1 MSLVSLLPNSNIMKN
16 HQGHQHTNLAPR
28 DLMCQHTKDH
38 MSQIS
43 RRQMQ
48 FHDIDRHYENRQL
61 LKQGSNKS
69 PKLIILSPP
78 STRSDLIGWVWISSQ
93 APAARKVDDCP
104 VSFCMEWTRI
114 NNKKET
120 TPGPNHHSIYS
131 EYNEPDASDDLLL
144 VSPRQPLPV
153 LRSWYIEQVR
163 HQNSTHH
170 WSRISFQLDLAG
182 TLNSPFEGWGDA
194 RSADHPPT
202 LGLDMK
208 YHGY

>member
-1 MSLVSLLPNSNIMKN
+1 MKN

-78 STRSDLIGWVWISSQ
+78 STRSDLIG
-93 APAARKVDDCP
+93 
-104 VSFCMEWTRI
+104 
-114 NNKKET
+114 
-120 TPGPNHHSIYS
+120 
-131 EYNEPDASDDLLL
+131 
-144 VSPRQPLPV
+144 
-153 LRSWYIEQVR
+153 
-163 HQNSTHH
+163 
-170 WSRISFQLDLAG
+170 
-182 TLNSPFEGWGDA
+182 
-194 RSADHPPT
+194 
-202 LGLDMK
+202 
-208 YHGY
+208 